1 MLYPNLTIP
10 AIIAEVRKV
19 AAERPNFV
27 YAEQPE
33 RVALVERMGT
43 INGNLECS
51 YLGAFNVETGAEPV
65 GEGCIVGQALK
76 RLGVN
81 DGHLRDHEG
90 RSASSVVASLTG
102 NYKGSG
108 WLNLVQS
115 GQDGGLSWAEAV
127 AGAGAPRDAKV
138 GA

>member
-1 MLYPNLTIP
+1 MLYPNLTIE

-19 AAERPNFV
+19 AAERPDFV

-33 RVALVERMGT
+33 RVALVKRLN
-43 INGNLECS
+43 ILNGALDCS
-51 YLGAFNVETGAEPV
+51 YVGAYEGSVDTDQA

-76 RLGVN
+76 RLGVSSYQ
-81 DGHLRDHEG
+81 LRNVEG
-90 RSASSVVASLTG
+90 RSASSAIGYLTG
-102 NYKGSG
+102 STKGTG

-115 GQDGGLSWAEAV
+115 GQDGGLSWSEAIANAGDPV
-127 AGAGAPRDAKV
+127 AVKV